1 MAMTFE
7 EAMGLLSG
15 MFTSLPEP
23 VLSMVLESHSGNME
37 RTVDYLIGLT
47 PQELEALQA
56 SARDLGHLE
65 QQELPEQ
72 HGAPSIAPPTVG
84 RSDEEGGEDT
94 AALDAELRR
103 ALELS
108 QREQS
113 GRPAGA
119 EEADFSRA
127 LEATQHALGDVPE
140 DEADQEQKD
149 ALLATMLQ
157 NQMLKQQLQQ
167 DRGFTAMLDGDGV
180 REGTAG
186 GGHRAGAQRASA
198 PAPSSDASW
207 GEMLGLWGNDTNAGR
222 TAAGGAAQAADASY
236 QEGQGLF
243 GAIAATGSW
252 LGESLGLVDAQ
263 QPASATGSG
272 TANATRDDETVAV
285 GRPLARHQAVRPS
298 DKKDD

>member
-1 MAMTFE
+1 MAFE
-7 EAMGLLSG
+7 EAMELLSG
-15 MFTSLPEP
+15 MFATLPQP

-47 PQELEALQA
+47 PQEMDALQA
-56 SARDLGHLE
+56 SARDLERLDQLDH
-65 QQELPEQ
+65 QQDS
-72 HGAPSIAPPTVG
+72 APSIAPPTVG
-84 RSDEEGGEDT
+84 EVDDDEDD

-119 EEADFSRA
+119 EEADFTRA
-127 LEATQHALGDVPE
+127 LEATQHALGDVPR
-140 DEADQEQKD
+140 DEADQEQSD

-157 NQMLKQQLQQ
+157 NQMLKQQLQH
-167 DRGFTAMLDGDGV
+167 DRGFTAMLDGEGGAENE
-180 REGTAG
+180 REG
-186 GGHRAGAQRASA
+186 RRRGAAPGAAA
-198 PAPSSDASW
+198 PAPSSSSW
-207 GEMLGLWGNDTNAGR
+207 GEMLGLWGAEEADGDARGE
-222 TAAGGAAQAADASY
+222 AAGTGRPQPADTTY

-252 LGESLGLVDAQ
+252 LGESLGLVEAE
-263 QPASATGSG
+263 QPAAGSARAVVPRG
-272 TANATRDDETVAV
+272 DVMVA
-285 GRPLARHQAVRPS
+285 GGQAQPLARRRPPRPA